1 MNKRLKE
8 GWSNALVIPGLKKR
22 ADAEQKIKD
31 KYVGHND
38 KIKDVSWFS
47 CKFWF
52 FEALLNG
59 LNFVL
64 KMKDIKVLNVKNKF
78 QDPDALGYVDINI
91 NAAFELDDDTH
102 HIFEILLHLDAIIL
116 AKEKITTSTTSFVN
130 QFQRLWVAVSLLT
143 K

>member
-1 MNKRLKE
+1 
-8 GWSNALVIPGLKKR
+8 
-22 ADAEQKIKD
+22 
-31 KYVGHND
+31 
-38 KIKDVSWFS
+38 
-47 CKFWF
+47 
-52 FEALLNG
+52 
-59 LNFVL
+59 
-64 KMKDIKVLNVKNKF
+64 MKDIKVLNVKNKF